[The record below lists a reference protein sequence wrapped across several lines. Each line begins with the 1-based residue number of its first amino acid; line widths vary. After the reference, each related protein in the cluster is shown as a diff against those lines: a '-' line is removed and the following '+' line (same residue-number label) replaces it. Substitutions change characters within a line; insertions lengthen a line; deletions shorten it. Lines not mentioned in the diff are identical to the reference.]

1 MGKLVLG
8 VVTLALSAGTA
19 SAQGYG
25 YDTPKIP
32 SANRANTDARSDAKV
47 LRAQGVWLNGADA
60 TSASTPNAMNASPL
74 PAAVVRRGIRRL
86 LCREGQRW
94 LQ

>member
-32 SANRANTDARSDAKV
+32 SANRANTDA
-47 LRAQGVWLNGADA
+47 
-60 TSASTPNAMNASPL
+60 
-74 PAAVVRRGIRRL
+74 
-86 LCREGQRW
+86 
-94 LQ
+94 

>member
-1 MGKLVLG
+1 MLRASSEGPSFATEEFMGKLVLG

-32 SANRANTDARSDAKV
+32 SANRANTDA
-47 LRAQGVWLNGADA
+47 
-60 TSASTPNAMNASPL
+60 
-74 PAAVVRRGIRRL
+74 
-86 LCREGQRW
+86 
-94 LQ
+94 